1 MSDDPDQKTEK
12 ENRDDDLKEKLTQK
26 ENTIDEMFDE
36 EAEDIK
42 LIEELLTNP
51 PYKTKDEEI
60 IENYGQYVSD
70 TFGSIIKKTKQW
82 KAII

>member
-1 MSDDPDQKTEK
+1 
-12 ENRDDDLKEKLTQK
+12 
-26 ENTIDEMFDE
+26 MFDE